1 MTYELSYDVAAV
13 IIFIV
18 VLSLFYTKKRS
29 PYAYNNAFAALA
41 WICLLTAVFD
51 IISAILNEGKMDV
64 SVWTL
69 YLVNILYLL
78 FQNFATPVFAIY
90 IIMLTNV
97 GRKMPVKYIYMV
109 TLPITFVTLLIVSTP
124 WTKMIF
130 QVSDAGEYSHGP
142 FFLILHVVVLYYFLL
157 GANIMRRY
165 GRTIA
170 FEKRLALYS
179 FLPVVGIGVILQL
192 VFSGYLIQI
201 FTMSVSLTLLLYSV
215 QNVEEILDH
224 STGTFTYEAFCDCM
238 LIDLYTKQRFWVLTI
253 DISNYAFLSRSLGV
267 DKMDILLKSV
277 ADYLKLIH
285 PKAIVGRIKDQKIS
299 IKLPNMKK
307 EKIEQLVNS
316 IMDRFANA
324 FDENQ
329 TTEPFRVKMT
339 CILCPD
345 EAETIEQI
353 IDILD
358 YVETINSQNKVFFI
372 SDLNFDKRNKNYEIR
387 AAVRNALEKKTFE
400 VYYQPIYSVEKKR
413 IISAE
418 ALIRLND
425 EKLGFISP
433 ELFIPLAE
441 KEGYILEIGKFV
453 FETVCRDY
461 KETGFKEMGI
471 EYVEVNL
478 SVVECMQHNLAD
490 VLFQII
496 NQYQVSPKCINLE
509 ITETA
514 TGISRERL
522 SNMMNRLTEDGFT
535 FSMDDYGTG
544 YSSMEGTYGLP
555 FKYIKID
562 KSILWTSMQNEK
574 AYIVLKWLF
583 ASVREAGMKI
593 IMEGVES
600 EEHIMRLLELDCDY
614 FQGYYFSKPVPKAV
628 FMKYLENFELPEI
641 LR

>member
-1 MTYELSYDVAAV
+1 
-13 IIFIV
+13 
-18 VLSLFYTKKRS
+18 
-29 PYAYNNAFAALA
+29 
-41 WICLLTAVFD
+41 
-51 IISAILNEGKMDV
+51 
-64 SVWTL
+64 
-69 YLVNILYLL
+69 
-78 FQNFATPVFAIY
+78 
-90 IIMLTNV
+90 
-97 GRKMPVKYIYMV
+97 
-109 TLPITFVTLLIVSTP
+109 
-124 WTKMIF
+124 
-130 QVSDAGEYSHGP
+130 
-142 FFLILHVVVLYYFLL
+142 
-157 GANIMRRY
+157 
-165 GRTIA
+165 
-170 FEKRLALYS
+170 
-179 FLPVVGIGVILQL
+179 
-192 VFSGYLIQI
+192 
-201 FTMSVSLTLLLYSV
+201 
-215 QNVEEILDH
+215 
-224 STGTFTYEAFCDCM
+224 
-238 LIDLYTKQRFWVLTI
+238 
-253 DISNYAFLSRSLGV
+253 
-267 DKMDILLKSV
+267 MDILLKSV